1 MRVVLFGPPGAGKG
15 TQGHRLAE
23 SFGARMIA
31 TGDIFRANLLEET
44 PLGLKAKSYMDAGEL
59 VPDDIVIEM
68 LKEELLGAGDAFVLD
83 GFPRTPAQAQALEEA
98 VAGTGARLDA
108 VLKFDIPDDVVVR
121 RLAGRR
127 TCVRCQR
134 TYNVELQPPREPGVC
149 DACGGELIQREDDQ
163 EETVRRRLDVYHRET
178 EPLEDFYRRRGLLR
192 EVDAEGDVDEVT
204 RRAVAALSEA
214 PA

>member
-1 MRVVLFGPPGAGKG
+1 
-15 TQGHRLAE
+15 
-23 SFGARMIA
+23 MIA

-44 PLGLKAKSYMDAGEL
+44 PLGLKAKSYMEAGEL

-68 LKEELLGAGDAFVLD
+68 LKEELRGAGDAFVLD

-98 VAGTGARLDA
+98 VAEMGARLDA

-127 TCVRCQR
+127 TCARCQR
-134 TYNVELQPPREPGVC
+134 TYNVELQPPRVPGVC
-149 DACGGELIQREDDQ
+149 DACGGELIQREDDR

-192 EVDAEGDVDEVT
+192 EVDAQGDIDEVT
-204 RRAVAALSEA
+204 RRAVAALSED